1 MGGREQGDFPHLP
14 ELTRSEMRLLP
25 LLTTSLSLD
34 EIAQALEMPY
44 DVVRD
49 LAKAVFAK
57 LGPW

>member
-1 MGGREQGDFPHLP
+1 
-14 ELTRSEMRLLP
+14 MRLLP